1 MGDTIVRE
9 LGYASAL
16 TPFGIW
22 IRENCKQVHLIVT
35 NLDYVLFEYKLRRL
49 MLLEEKQYHGLL
61 HRGQQSVFKILDQIL
76 TDHAASY
83 DIDYWGFYL
92 LQFRDDGQVP
102 GDDMRLNGYT
112 ITEEVLIRHLNF
124 EEKMVPARRLS

>member
-1 MGDTIVRE
+1 MRE
-9 LGYASAL
+9 LGHAAAL

-35 NLDYVLFEYKLRRL
+35 NLDYVLFEYDLRRM
-49 MLLEEKQYHGLL
+49 MLLEEKQYFGRV

-76 TDHAASY
+76 SDHAASY

-92 LQFRDDGQVP
+92 LQFRSDGHLP
-102 GDDMRLNGYT
+102 GPDMRLNGYT
-112 ITEEVLIRHLNF
+112 LTEEALIRHLNF
-124 EEKMVPARRLS
+124 EEQIVPPRKMN